1 MPTRRSPR
9 DSLAMEIEY
18 GGSFG
23 AEIRSSLFLLD
34 EEAAFTNHGS
44 FGTVPRPVYN
54 ARAALLRR
62 VEKHPDS
69 WFRRD
74 LRPRYFDACEAAAEF
89 IGASKQEV
97 VFVENA
103 TTGVNT
109 VLRSIGLGPKD
120 GVLLTT
126 LTYDACAIAARAVS
140 EASGAK
146 LHELKIDLP
155 IASQE
160 SIVQLYR

>member
-1 MPTRRSPR
+1 
-9 DSLAMEIEY
+9 MEGKYE
-18 GGSFG
+18 GSFG

-34 EEAAFTNHGS
+34 DEAAFTNHGS
-44 FGTVPRPVYN
+44 FGTVPRPVCD

-74 LRPRYFDACEAAAEF
+74 ARQLYFDACEAAAEF

-109 VLRSIGLGPKD
+109 VLRSVGLGPKD
-120 GVLLTT
+120 GLLLTSF
-126 LTYDACAIAARAVS
+126 TYDACAIAARAVC

-146 LHELKIDLP
+146 LHAMEIKLP
-155 IASQE
+155 IPSQE
-160 SIVQLYR
+160 SIVQIYR